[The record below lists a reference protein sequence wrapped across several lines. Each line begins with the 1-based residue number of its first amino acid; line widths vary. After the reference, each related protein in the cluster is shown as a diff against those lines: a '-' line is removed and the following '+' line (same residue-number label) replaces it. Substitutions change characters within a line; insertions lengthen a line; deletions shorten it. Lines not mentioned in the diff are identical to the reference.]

1 MMEHLSLDELFR
13 EARAAA
19 KVERTE
25 AFKKQEAA
33 ARRRIDP
40 VSAVPEPLGIFAD
53 PDNWRQTRGVTLIHG
68 PTQTLLGNFW
78 ELRHKTVPDAR
89 RLVRSEE
96 PIPVTTLETVD
107 FGVVQLDPMIPA
119 HQALSERFVTLDV
132 QLATPAV
139 SAARVLLRVEYYEQ
153 WTARVVLVEPTT
165 FAEAGEILSL
175 PAGIDILPGMTRECK
190 RAVKLA

>member
-1 MMEHLSLDELFR
+1 MEHLSLDDLFR

-19 KVERTE
+19 KVERTQ
-25 AFKKQEAA
+25 AHLRAEAA
-33 ARRRIDP
+33 KRRKQDP
-40 VSAVPEPLGIFAD
+40 VEAPVEPLGIFAD

-89 RLVRSEE
+89 RLVRSAE
-96 PIPVTTLETVD
+96 PIPVTVLETVD

-119 HQALSERFVTLDV
+119 HQALSHRVLTLDV

-139 SAARVLLRVEYYEQ
+139 AAERVLLRVEYYEQ
-153 WTARVVLVEPTT
+153 WTARVVLLESTT
-165 FAEAGEILSL
+165 FAEAGEILTL
-175 PAGIDILPGMTRECK
+175 PAGVDILPGLTRECK
-190 RAVKLA
+190 RAVRMA

>member
-1 MMEHLSLDELFR
+1 MEHLSLDDLFR

-19 KVERTE
+19 KVERTQ
-25 AFKKQEAA
+25 AHLRAEAA
-33 ARRRIDP
+33 KRRRQDP
-40 VSAVPEPLGIFAD
+40 VEAPVEPLGVFAD

-89 RLVRSEE
+89 RLVRSAE

-119 HQALSERFVTLDV
+119 HQALSHRVMTLDV

-139 SAARVLLRVEYYEQ
+139 AAERVLLRVEYYEQ
-153 WTARVVLVEPTT
+153 WTARVVLLESTT
-165 FAEAGEILSL
+165 FAEAGEILTL
-175 PAGIDILPGMTRECK
+175 PAGVDILPGLTRECK
-190 RAVKLA
+190 RAVRMA

>member
-1 MMEHLSLDELFR
+1 MEHLSLDDLFR

-19 KVERTE
+19 KVERTQ
-25 AFKKQEAA
+25 AHLRAEAA
-33 ARRRIDP
+33 KRRKQDP
-40 VSAVPEPLGIFAD
+40 VEAPVEPLGIFVD

-96 PIPVTTLETVD
+96 PIPVTVLETVD

-119 HQALSERFVTLDV
+119 HQALSHRVLTLDV

-139 SAARVLLRVEYYEQ
+139 AAERVLLRVEYYEQ
-153 WTARVVLVEPTT
+153 WTARVVLLESTT
-165 FAEAGEILSL
+165 FAEAGEILTL
-175 PAGIDILPGMTRECK
+175 PAGVDILPGLTRECK
-190 RAVKLA
+190 RAVRMA

>member
-1 MMEHLSLDELFR
+1 MEHLSLDDLFR

-19 KVERTE
+19 KVERTQ
-25 AFKKQEAA
+25 AHLRAEAA
-33 ARRRIDP
+33 KRRKQDP
-40 VSAVPEPLGIFAD
+40 VEAPVEPLGIFVD

-96 PIPVTTLETVD
+96 PIPVTVLETVD

-119 HQALSERFVTLDV
+119 HQALSHRIMTLDV

-139 SAARVLLRVEYYEQ
+139 AAERVLCRVEYYEQ
-153 WTARVVLVEPTT
+153 WTARVVLLESTT
-165 FAEAGEILSL
+165 FAEAGEILTL
-175 PAGIDILPGMTRECK
+175 PAGVDILPGLTRECK
-190 RAVKLA
+190 RAVRMA

>member
-1 MMEHLSLDELFR
+1 MEHLSLDDLFR

-19 KVERTE
+19 KVERTQ
-25 AFKKQEAA
+25 AHLRAEAA
-33 ARRRIDP
+33 KRRRQDP
-40 VSAVPEPLGIFAD
+40 VEAPVEPLGIFAD

-89 RLVRSEE
+89 RLVRSAE

-119 HQALSERFVTLDV
+119 HQALSHRVLTLNV

-139 SAARVLLRVEYYEQ
+139 AAERVLLRVEYYEQ
-153 WTARVVLVEPTT
+153 WTARVVLLEPTT
-165 FAEAGEILSL
+165 FAEAGEILTL
-175 PAGIDILPGMTRECK
+175 PAGVDILPGLTRECK
-190 RAVKLA
+190 RAVRMA

>member
-1 MMEHLSLDELFR
+1 MEHLSLDDLFR

-19 KVERTE
+19 KVERTQ
-25 AFKKQEAA
+25 AHLRAEAA
-33 ARRRIDP
+33 KRRRQDP
-40 VSAVPEPLGIFAD
+40 VEAPVEPLGIFAD

-96 PIPVTTLETVD
+96 PIPVTVLETVD

-119 HQALSERFVTLDV
+119 HQALSHRIMTLDV

-139 SAARVLLRVEYYEQ
+139 AAERVLLRVEYYEQ
-153 WTARVVLVEPTT
+153 WTARVVLMESTT
-165 FAEAGEILSL
+165 FAEAGEILTL
-175 PAGIDILPGMTRECK
+175 PAGVDILPGLTRECK
-190 RAVKLA
+190 RAVRMA

>member
-1 MMEHLSLDELFR
+1 MEHLSLDDLFR

-19 KVERTE
+19 KVERTQ
-25 AFKKQEAA
+25 AHLRAEAA
-33 ARRRIDP
+33 KRRKQDP
-40 VSAVPEPLGIFAD
+40 VEAPVEPLGIFAD

-68 PTQTLLGNFW
+68 PSQTLLGNFW

-96 PIPVTTLETVD
+96 PIPVTVLETVD

-119 HQALSERFVTLDV
+119 HQALSHRVMTLDV

-139 SAARVLLRVEYYEQ
+139 AAERVLLRVEYYEQ
-153 WTARVVLVEPTT
+153 WTARVVLMESTT
-165 FAEAGEILSL
+165 FAEAGEILTL
-175 PAGIDILPGMTRECK
+175 PAGVDILPGLTRECK
-190 RAVKLA
+190 RAVRMA

>member
-1 MMEHLSLDELFR
+1 MEHLSLDDLFR

-19 KVERTE
+19 KVERTQ
-25 AFKKQEAA
+25 AHLRAEAA
-33 ARRRIDP
+33 KRRKQDP
-40 VSAVPEPLGIFAD
+40 VEAPVEPLGIFAD

-96 PIPVTTLETVD
+96 PIPVTVLETVD

-119 HQALSERFVTLDV
+119 HQALSHRVLTLDV

-139 SAARVLLRVEYYEQ
+139 AAERVLLRVEYYEQ
-153 WTARVVLVEPTT
+153 WTARVVLLESTT
-165 FAEAGEILSL
+165 FAEAGEILTL
-175 PAGIDILPGMTRECK
+175 PAGVDILPGMTRECK
-190 RAVKLA
+190 RAVRLA